1 MLYETIK
8 VGILILDLLRWERMM
23 SGSME
28 TAHDLQFLTTNQN
41 GNHQLKTVPING
53 GLKSKEDN
61 IKNESET
68 IRKKSLNSIC
78 EGLLAYGSNVTKNG
92 PMTANVQIDENEE
105 PKSVQNARS
114 TDLLLLKSVVAS
126 NTLER
131 QKKVGFIFY
140 IKYNEK
146 LPMNTRIQELSDK
159 DLQCYTL
166 QTWDIPQDLK

>member
-1 MLYETIK
+1 MIYGPLGYIFK
-8 VGILILDLLRWERMM
+8 FDICISFLPDY
-23 SGSME
+23 
-28 TAHDLQFLTTNQN
+28 QFL
-41 GNHQLKTVPING
+41 L
-53 GLKSKEDN
+53 
-61 IKNESET
+61 ESS
-68 IRKKSLNSIC
+68 R
-78 EGLLAYGSNVTKNG
+78 
-92 PMTANVQIDENEE
+92 IDENEE

-114 TDLLLLKSVVAS
+114 TDLLFLKSVVAS

>member
-114 TDLLLLKSVVAS
+114 TDLLFLKSVVAS

-131 QKKVGFIFY
+131 QKKGWFY
-140 IKYNEK
+140 FSYKVKYK
-146 LPMNTRIQELSDK
+146 V
-159 DLQCYTL
+159 
-166 QTWDIPQDLK
+166 